1 MEIFAKLILTIAGN
15 LTALVITAYIDS
27 DFLIATDAPSLL
39 SLVFALAV
47 LNLTLRPLL
56 RLIFSPLI
64 GITLGLFNIVI
75 SAGILYGIDIYSNSL
90 TINGLWALIL
100 GAHLV
105 GLITTII
112 DYASTMV
119 YGSGEIQ

>member
-1 MEIFAKLILTIAGN
+1 MELIAKFILTVAGN
-15 LTALVITAYIDS
+15 LTALVGTAYIDH
-27 DFLIATDAPSLL
+27 DFLIATDVPSLL
-39 SLVFALAV
+39 SLVFTLAI
-47 LNLTLRPLL
+47 LNLTVRPFL

-90 TINGLWALIL
+90 TINGLWALVL

-105 GLITTII
+105 GLITTLI